1 MGTTSLVCKLCPLT
15 MRREVKGSSPFHRSS
30 RPWGNRCPSRALT
43 LARAGM
49 QTSQGVSLR
58 MTKIPVR
65 KRRPRSEDMVDETID
80 ESFPASDPPSY
91 SRTARS
97 GAPSRRENI
106 DHAKN
111 AEDENTEQPTDSKDA
126 EE

>member
-1 MGTTSLVCKLCPLT
+1 
-15 MRREVKGSSPFHRSS
+15 
-30 RPWGNRCPSRALT
+30 
-43 LARAGM
+43 
-49 QTSQGVSLR
+49 

-111 AEDENTEQPTDSKDA
+111 AEDENSEQPTDSKDA

>member
-1 MGTTSLVCKLCPLT
+1 MGTPSLVCKLCPLT
-15 MRREVKGSSPFHRSS
+15 MRKGVKGSSRFTGAHARGEPL
-30 RPWGNRCPSRALT
+30 PLT
-43 LARAGM
+43 RVDVGQSGHADAY
-49 QTSQGVSLR
+49 GVSLT